1 MKIPKAT
8 VTAVLYKSKTLAS
21 GEHPVMIR
29 VCYNS
34 KRRYKS
40 TGLSCPAKWWNAA
53 KQEVRERHPLAPNM
67 NAIIGSELTALKNK
81 VLDFERQGVPY
92 SVQRIFEASVRKPPP
107 RKTLY
112 DLFEERIAYFR
123 DTLQKHNTAAGYQT
137 LLHIVERFS
146 QHRTVELFDV
156 DGAWLGEFE
165 EYLHARYADTSIK
178 RFFSALKALM
188 NYACQNGLLDANPFD
203 RFRLSRRLDVRT
215 AKRALAT
222 DELDSLI
229 RYYLDTYYYKT
240 RKRPDPRTMKRRCWR
255 VPSCGCR
262 GEERQTSYDA
272 EQFALSMFICSY
284 IFQGLA
290 LVDLARL
297 KWKDLVCVE
306 IPDREKYD
314 RDCAA
319 YGPRYAEAHKE
330 TVAFYEINFVRAKT
344 LHPIRILVEQR
355 VAWPYMKPFARTAKG
370 GRRRLRFS
378 DLLRRR
384 PPTPVRTHN
393 LCQQRDKPRVA
404 ACGEAHRPV
413 AENHLLFGPSHLC
426 VTPLSR
432 RRAAA
437 PDRPEHG
444 AQPGGNRN
452 LPQGVRHGQ
461 NHQRQQTGL
470 ANSRSSPQRPENRRR
485 LVNLHVNRVVMR
497 GCNIININI

>member
-1 MKIPKAT
+1 M
-8 VTAVLYKSKTLAS
+8 
-21 GEHPVMIR
+21 
-29 VCYNS
+29 
-34 KRRYKS
+34 
-40 TGLSCPAKWWNAA
+40 
-53 KQEVRERHPLAPNM
+53 
-67 NAIIGSELTALKNK
+67 
-81 VLDFERQGVPY
+81 LDFERQGVPY

-123 DTLQKHNTAAGYQT
+123 DTHQKHNTAAGYQT

-255 VPSCGCR
+255 APSCGCR
-262 GEERQTSYDA
+262 GEERQASYDA

-370 GRRRLRFS
+370 GAGDDFVFPIYFDDDPQRRFERITYANNVINQGL
-378 DLLRRR
+378 
-384 PPTPVRTHN
+384 
-393 LCQQRDKPRVA
+393 QRA
-404 ACGEAHRPV
+404 AKRIG
-413 AENHLLFGPSHLC
+413 
-426 VTPLSR
+426 LSR
-432 RRAAA
+432 KITFYSARHTYASRLYHADVPLPLIAQNMGRNPA
-437 PDRPEHG
+437 EIETYLKEFDTDRIISANKRVWQIPDPARKDPKTG
-444 AQPGGNRN
+444 A
-452 LPQGVRHGQ
+452 
-461 NHQRQQTGL
+461 GL
-470 ANSRSSPQRPENRRR
+470 
-485 LVNLHVNRVVMR
+485 
-497 GCNIININI
+497 

>member
-92 SVQRIFEASVRKPPP
+92 SVQRIFEASVRPPP
-107 RKTLY
+107 APENPVRPFRRAY
-112 DLFEERIAYFR
+112 RLFQGHPPETQHGRR
-123 DTLQKHNTAAGYQT
+123 LPDAAPY
-137 LLHIVERFS
+137 R
-146 QHRTVELFDV
+146 RTVLAAPDRRAV
-156 DGAWLGEFE
+156 RRGRRM
-165 EYLHARYADTSIK
+165 ARRVRGVPPCEYADTSIK

-222 DELDSLI
+222 VELDSLI
-229 RYYLDTYYYKT
+229 CYYLDTYYYKT

-255 VPSCGCR
+255 APCRGCR

-284 IFQGLA
+284 IFQRLA

-297 KWKDLVCVE
+297 RWKDLVCVE
-306 IPDREKYD
+306 IPDRAKYD

-370 GRRRLRFS
+370 GAGDDFVFPIYFDDDAQRRFERI
-378 DLLRRR
+378 
-384 PPTPVRTHN
+384 TYANNVIN
-393 LCQQRDKPRVA
+393 QGVQRA
-404 ACGEAHRPV
+404 AKRIG
-413 AENHLLFGPSHLC
+413 
-426 VTPLSR
+426 LSR
-432 RRAAA
+432 KLTFYSARHTYASRLYHADVPLPLIAQNMGRNPA
-437 PDRPEHG
+437 EIETYLKEFDTDRIISANKRVWQIPGHASKDPKTG
-444 AQPGGNRN
+444 A
-452 LPQGVRHGQ
+452 
-461 NHQRQQTGL
+461 GL
-470 ANSRSSPQRPENRRR
+470 
-485 LVNLHVNRVVMR
+485 
-497 GCNIININI
+497 

>member
-92 SVQRIFEASVRKPPP
+92 SVQRIFEASVRKPPS

-123 DTLQKHNTAAGYQT
+123 DTLQKHNTATGYQT

-165 EYLHARYADTSIK
+165 EYLHAHYADTSIK

-215 AKRALAT
+215 AKRALET
-222 DELDSLI
+222 DEFDSLI

-255 VPSCGCR
+255 APCHGCR
-262 GEERQTSYDA
+262 GEERQASYDA
-272 EQFALSMFICSY
+272 EQFALSMFICQESNV
-284 IFQGLA
+284 IFFNGNLSLQIRYQCCSTCKFHL
-290 LVDLARL
+290 RL
-297 KWKDLVCVE
+297 LIRGFGSE
-306 IPDREKYD
+306 S
-314 RDCAA
+314 
-319 YGPRYAEAHKE
+319 
-330 TVAFYEINFVRAKT
+330 AFKT
-344 LHPIRILVEQR
+344 
-355 VAWPYMKPFARTAKG
+355 K
-370 GRRRLRFS
+370 
-378 DLLRRR
+378 
-384 PPTPVRTHN
+384 
-393 LCQQRDKPRVA
+393 LCQPYTFFTGIQCLTDNSQFIIQSYQFKV
-404 ACGEAHRPV
+404 CLGHFCHQAH
-413 AENHLLFGPSHLC
+413 FQC
-426 VTPLSR
+426 PL
-432 RRAAA
+432 
-437 PDRPEHG
+437 
-444 AQPGGNRN
+444 
-452 LPQGVRHGQ
+452 
-461 NHQRQQTGL
+461 
-470 ANSRSSPQRPENRRR
+470 R
-485 LVNLHVNRVVMR
+485 LYRT
-497 GCNIININI
+497 

>member
-92 SVQRIFEASVRKPPP
+92 SVQRIFEASVRKPPS

-123 DTLQKHNTAAGYQT
+123 DTLQKHNTATGYQT

-165 EYLHARYADTSIK
+165 EYLHAHYADTSIK

-215 AKRALAT
+215 AKRALET
-222 DELDSLI
+222 DEFDSLI

-240 RKRPDPRTMKRRCWR
+240 RKRPRSPDDEKT
-255 VPSCGCR
+255 
-262 GEERQTSYDA
+262 
-272 EQFALSMFICSY
+272 L
-284 IFQGLA
+284 
-290 LVDLARL
+290 LARAM
-297 KWKDLVCVE
+297 
-306 IPDREKYD
+306 PRMPG
-314 RDCAA
+314 RGAA
-319 YGPRYAEAHKE
+319 G
-330 TVAFYEINFVRAKT
+330 VV
-344 LHPIRILVEQR
+344 
-355 VAWPYMKPFARTAKG
+355 
-370 GRRRLRFS
+370 
-378 DLLRRR
+378 
-384 PPTPVRTHN
+384 
-393 LCQQRDKPRVA
+393 
-404 ACGEAHRPV
+404 
-413 AENHLLFGPSHLC
+413 
-426 VTPLSR
+426 R
-432 RRAAA
+432 RRAVRAFDVHLLLYFSGA
-437 PDRPEHG
+437 GAGRSGPPEVERP
-444 AQPGGNRN
+444 R
-452 LPQGVRHGQ
+452 
-461 NHQRQQTGL
+461 
-470 ANSRSSPQRPENRRR
+470 
-485 LVNLHVNRVVMR
+485 MR
-497 GCNIININI
+497 GDSGPGEVRPGLCGLRPPVCRSA

>member
-8 VTAVLYKSKTLAS
+8 VTAVLYQSKTLAS

-156 DGAWLGEFE
+156 DKAWLQDFE
-165 EYLHARYADTSIK
+165 QHLHTRYADTSIK
-178 RFFSALKALM
+178 RFFSAFKALM
-188 NYACQNGLLDANPFD
+188 NYACQSGQLAVSPFHG
-203 RFRLSRRLDVRT
+203 FRLSRRLDVRT
-215 AKRALAT
+215 AKRALET
-222 DELDSLI
+222 GELEAI
-229 RYYLDTYYYKT
+229 VRYYLDTYYYKT
-240 RKRPDPRTMKRRCWR
+240 NRKPDVKTMQRRYWR
-255 VPSCGCR
+255 SRVYGPDGTV
-262 GEERQTSYDA
+262 RQAAIDA
-272 EQFALSMFICSY
+272 EQFSLALFICSY

-297 KWKDLVCVE
+297 KWKDMVCIE
-306 IPDREKYD
+306 IPDKEKYD
-314 RDCAA
+314 RDRTT
-319 YGPRYAEAHKE
+319 YGLRYAEVHKA
-330 TVAFYEINFVRAKT
+330 TATFYEINLVRAKT
-344 LHPIRILVEQR
+344 QHLTRVLVER
-355 VAWPYMKPFARTAKG
+355 SVAWPYMVLFLGPGKARG
-370 GRRRLRFS
+370 NDFVFPIYF
-378 DLLRRR
+378 DED
-384 PPTPVRTHN
+384 PVHQFERITYAN
-393 LCQQRDKPRVA
+393 NVINQSLQRVA
-404 ACGEAHRPV
+404 KRIGLTRKVTFYAARHTYASRLYHADVPLPLIAQNMGRNP
-413 AENHLLFGPSHLC
+413 AEIETYLKEFDTDKIISANKRIWQIPR
-426 VTPLSR
+426 TEPL
-432 RRAAA
+432 
-437 PDRPEHG
+437 EMNT
-444 AQPGGNRN
+444 GG
-452 LPQGVRHGQ
+452 L
-461 NHQRQQTGL
+461 
-470 ANSRSSPQRPENRRR
+470 
-485 LVNLHVNRVVMR
+485 
-497 GCNIININI
+497 

>member
-240 RKRPDPRTMKRRCWR
+240 RKRPDPRTMKSRCWR
-255 VPSCGCR
+255 APSCGCR
-262 GEERQTSYDA
+262 GEERQASYDA

-370 GRRRLRFS
+370 GAGDDFVFPIYFDDDPQRRFERITYANNVINQGL
-378 DLLRRR
+378 
-384 PPTPVRTHN
+384 
-393 LCQQRDKPRVA
+393 QRA
-404 ACGEAHRPV
+404 AKRIG
-413 AENHLLFGPSHLC
+413 
-426 VTPLSR
+426 LSR
-432 RRAAA
+432 KITFYSARHTYASRLYHADVPLPLIAQNMGRNPA
-437 PDRPEHG
+437 EIETYLKEFDTDRIISANKRVWQIPDPARKDPKTG
-444 AQPGGNRN
+444 A
-452 LPQGVRHGQ
+452 
-461 NHQRQQTGL
+461 GL
-470 ANSRSSPQRPENRRR
+470 
-485 LVNLHVNRVVMR
+485 
-497 GCNIININI
+497 

>member
-123 DTLQKHNTAAGYQT
+123 DTLQKHNTATGYQT

-165 EYLHARYADTSIK
+165 EYLHAHYADTSIK

-215 AKRALAT
+215 AKRALTT

-255 VPSCGCR
+255 APCRGCR
-262 GEERQTSYDA
+262 GEERQASYDA

-297 KWKDLVCVE
+297 RWKDLVCVE
-306 IPDREKYD
+306 IPDREKSD

-319 YGPRYAEAHKE
+319 YGPGMPK
-330 TVAFYEINFVRAKT
+330 
-344 LHPIRILVEQR
+344 RI
-355 VAWPYMKPFARTAKG
+355 
-370 GRRRLRFS
+370 RRRSLFTKS
-378 DLLRRR
+378 
-384 PPTPVRTHN
+384 TS
-393 LCQQRDKPRVA
+393 
-404 ACGEAHRPV
+404 
-413 AENHLLFGPSHLC
+413 FGPKPCIRSAFW
-426 VTPLSR
+426 S
-432 RRAAA
+432 
-437 PDRPEHG
+437 
-444 AQPGGNRN
+444 
-452 LPQGVRHGQ
+452 
-461 NHQRQQTGL
+461 
-470 ANSRSSPQRPENRRR
+470 NSGW
-485 LVNLHVNRVVMR
+485 R
-497 GCNIININI
+497 GPI